1 MVSASPAFA
10 SDNAAPAH
18 PKVLEALQRVND
30 GPAPSYG
37 GDLTTAAAADALKQA
52 FDSPDA
58 DVLFAFTGTA
68 ANIIALA
75 SAVRPWHEI
84 FCSDVAH
91 VLVDEAGGPVRLSGA
106 QLTRLP
112 SDGGLIAPQELERR
126 VLGRTAVHHSQPRIV
141 SVTQSTENGRVWTAA
156 AMKEF
161 VDHAHHLGL
170 LVHVDGARIANA
182 VAALDVSPL
191 DAIGD
196 ADIVSV
202 GGTKNGLLFGDAV
215 LVRRPEQF
223 DGIHFVQK
231 QIGHL
236 ASKHRFIAA
245 QFAAVLDDGLWLQTA
260 AHANAMA
267 QRLSSG
273 MESLGLHLA
282 SPAESN
288 EVFVR
293 IDADMH
299 RRLSESYLVHQPDQ
313 GEPVVRFVCSWSTTE
328 AEVDVPEGE
337 PSKWLTFYATRVL
350 RWWGG

>member
-1 MVSASPAFA
+1 MERVPSSAFA

-18 PKVLEALQRVND
+18 PKVLEALLRANA
-30 GPAPSYG
+30 GSAPSYG
-37 GDLTTAAAADALKQA
+37 SDALTADAADAIRTA

-106 QLTRLP
+106 QLTRLA
-112 SDGGLIAPQELERR
+112 SDDGLIAPDELERR
-126 VLGRTAVHHSQPRIV
+126 VLGRKAVHHSQPRIV

-156 AMKEF
+156 ALAEF
-161 VDHAHHLGL
+161 VDRAHALGL

-182 VAALDVSPL
+182 VATLGVSPQE
-191 DAIGD
+191 AIAD
-196 ADIVSV
+196 ADVVSV
-202 GGTKNGLLFGDAV
+202 GGTKNGLLFGDAI
-215 LVRRPEQF
+215 LVRRPEHF

-236 ASKHRFIAA
+236 ASKHRFVAA
-245 QFAAVLDDGLWLQTA
+245 QFAALFDDGLWLRNA

-267 QRLSSG
+267 RRLGTG
-273 MESLGLHLA
+273 MEALGLQLA
-282 SPAESN
+282 SPTESN
-288 EVFVR
+288 EVFVKL
-293 IDADMH
+293 DADAQ
-299 RRLSESYLVHQPDQ
+299 RRLSAAYSVHQPDP
-313 GEPVVRFVCSWSTTE
+313 GVPVVRFVCSWATTE
-328 AEVDVPEGE
+328 TEVDDA
-337 PSKWLTFYATRVL
+337 LDALQRVC
-350 RWWGG
+350 G